1 MSELLCLAVAILGF
15 AGVVVTVCVIDL
27 FVRVSRLEDRE
38 MYPRLSPSVYDL
50 DEGKQ
55 KVSESLLAQ
64 LDRLEAVDAS
74 NADALRMEISRAKAV
89 QGITAQLIANGNM
102 TLDACRL
109 RMEYGEMKVPKGLL
123 G

>member
-1 MSELLCLAVAILGF
+1 MEGSGMGISE
-15 AGVVVTVCVIDL
+15 
-27 FVRVSRLEDRE
+27 
-38 MYPRLSPSVYDL
+38 
-50 DEGKQ
+50 

-102 TLDACRL
+102 TLEACRL
-109 RMEYGEMKVPKGLL
+109 KLEYGEVKVPKGLL

>member
-1 MSELLCLAVAILGF
+1 MGISE
-15 AGVVVTVCVIDL
+15 
-27 FVRVSRLEDRE
+27 
-38 MYPRLSPSVYDL
+38 
-50 DEGKQ
+50 

-102 TLDACRL
+102 TLEACRL
-109 RMEYGEMKVPKGLL
+109 KLEYVEVKVPKGLL

>member
-1 MSELLCLAVAILGF
+1 MGISE
-15 AGVVVTVCVIDL
+15 
-27 FVRVSRLEDRE
+27 
-38 MYPRLSPSVYDL
+38 
-50 DEGKQ
+50 

-102 TLDACRL
+102 TLEACCL
-109 RMEYGEMKVPKGLL
+109 KLEYGEVKVPKGLL